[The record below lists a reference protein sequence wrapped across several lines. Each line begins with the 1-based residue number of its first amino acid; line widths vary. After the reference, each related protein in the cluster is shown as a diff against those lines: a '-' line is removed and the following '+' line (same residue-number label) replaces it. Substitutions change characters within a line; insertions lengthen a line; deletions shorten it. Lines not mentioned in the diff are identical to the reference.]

1 MDGTKGGTTKP
12 TTAHAKAFN
21 ATLKAAGKADVI
33 EPTLEELALVASYE
47 VLGKCFDL
55 TPDSTIEEVQ
65 EKRREILEDKA
76 RNKETMSKWM
86 SADKDDEYCIN
97 SVKTIGAMRTQ
108 FILLV
113 ERYAVYHNI
122 VAKDFVF
129 DQLLVPA
136 RQRSSSK

>member
-1 MDGTKGGTTKP
+1 MDGTKGGTTDP

-33 EPTLEELALVASYE
+33 ETTLEELALVASYE

-76 RNKETMSKWM
+76 RNKERRPCLSGCPLTKTMSTA
-86 SADKDDEYCIN
+86 S
-97 SVKTIGAMRTQ
+97 T
-108 FILLV
+108 L
-113 ERYAVYHNI
+113 
-122 VAKDFVF
+122 
-129 DQLLVPA
+129 
-136 RQRSSSK
+136 